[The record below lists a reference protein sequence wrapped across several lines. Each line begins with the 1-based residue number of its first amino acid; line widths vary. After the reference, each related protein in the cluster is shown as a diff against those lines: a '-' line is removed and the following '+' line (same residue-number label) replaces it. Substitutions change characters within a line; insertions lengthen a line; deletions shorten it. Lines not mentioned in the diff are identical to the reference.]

1 MNFKKILFLFIGTI
15 ALFGIS
21 VFKVSAQNE
30 NPAII
35 KVKGTGEVTLNPD
48 LALIDIAIATTAGDS
63 KTAIDENRKNAL
75 AIQQGLLEMGLKEND
90 IRTTEYILYSLSKTD
105 KDGNPIAGQ
114 YIYKVNLAYEI
125 VVRDLSMLND
135 VLNFCIQNGAN
146 NLYGVNFDYS
156 KRSEAVAQARDLAI
170 DHANVNAQQI
180 AEKLG
185 KKVDHL
191 QTFSVLD
198 NTEIPLISTKLVKDV
213 STAPIDSG
221 FLTVTVS
228 VDMEFALTD

>member
-21 VFKVSAQNE
+21 VFKVSAQSE
-30 NPAII
+30 SPAII

-48 LALIDIAIATTAGDS
+48 LALIDIAIATTADDS

-75 AIQQGLLEMGLKEND
+75 AIQQGLLEMGLKEDD

-114 YIYKVNLAYEI
+114 YTYKVNLAYEI

-146 NLYGVNFDYS
+146 NLYGINFDYS
-156 KRSEAVAQARDLAI
+156 KRSEALAQARELAI
-170 DHANVNAQQI
+170 DHANANAQQI
-180 AEKLG
+180 AEKFG
-185 KKVDHL
+185 KKIDHL
-191 QTFSVLD
+191 QTFSVVD
-198 NTEIPLISTKLVKDV
+198 NAMIPLVSTKLVKDV
-213 STAPIDSG
+213 STPPIDSG
-221 FLTVTVS
+221 FMTITVS

>member
-1 MNFKKILFLFIGTI
+1 LFIGTI

-21 VFKVSAQNE
+21 VFKVSAQSE
-30 NPAII
+30 SPAII

-48 LALIDIAIATTAGDS
+48 LALIDIAIATTADDS

-75 AIQQGLLEMGLKEND
+75 AIQQGLLEMGLKEDD

-146 NLYGVNFDYS
+146 NLYGINFDYS
-156 KRSEAVAQARDLAI
+156 KRSEALAQARELAI
-170 DHANVNAQQI
+170 DHANANAQQI
-180 AEKLG
+180 AEKFG
-185 KKVDHL
+185 KKIDHL
-191 QTFSVLD
+191 QTFSVVD
-198 NTEIPLISTKLVKDV
+198 NAMIPLVPTKLVKDV
-213 STAPIDSG
+213 STPPIDSG
-221 FLTVTVS
+221 FMTITVS

>member
-1 MNFKKILFLFIGTI
+1 M
-15 ALFGIS
+15 FGIS
-21 VFKVSAQNE
+21 VFKVSAQSE
-30 NPAII
+30 SPAII

-48 LALIDIAIATTAGDS
+48 LALIDIAIATTADDS

-75 AIQQGLLEMGLKEND
+75 AIQQGLLEMGLKEDD

-156 KRSEAVAQARDLAI
+156 KRSEAVAQARELAI
-170 DHANVNAQQI
+170 DHANANAQQI
-180 AEKLG
+180 AEKFG
-185 KKVDHL
+185 KR
-191 QTFSVLD
+191 
-198 NTEIPLISTKLVKDV
+198 LIICRL
-213 STAPIDSG
+213 
-221 FLTVTVS
+221 FL
-228 VDMEFALTD
+228 